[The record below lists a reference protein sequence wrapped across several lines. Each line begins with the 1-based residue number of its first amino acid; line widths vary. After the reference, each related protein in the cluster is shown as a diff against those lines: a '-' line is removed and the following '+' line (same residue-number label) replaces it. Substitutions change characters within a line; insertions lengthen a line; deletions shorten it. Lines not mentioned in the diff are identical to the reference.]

1 METMELKTD
10 SSQTNPIKLQMQQA
24 LLQLLTKKTIDQI
37 TIHEITDLVYLN
49 RTSFYRYY
57 VDIYDLYYQLLDNFL
72 LQFQQKISVILQKL
86 VEQHTLQAEDIPAQ
100 FFYHNQKF
108 LQILLRDA
116 TALERLKRQQKVYLK
131 ELLHISEQDT
141 LTDYRLEFFISGQ
154 IGLISYWFQNQ
165 MSLPLSELFNLTKTQ
180 LLDTLLTLRSQ

>member
-10 SSQTNPIKLQMQQA
+10 SSQTNPIKLQMQEA

-86 VEQHTLQAEDIPAQ
+86 VEQHTLQAEDIPTE

-116 TALERLKRQQKVYLK
+116 TALERLKTQQKAYLK